1 MPRRR
6 ILVIDDDP
14 LMVRSI
20 RRILRAH
27 DVEEAGTLADGLAA
41 LRSREPYDLVLCDLR
56 LPDGSGATLE
66 ERWPEGRGRVVYVTG
81 GACTR
86 DESDFLAHPERRWLS
101 KPFSIANLRGVVD
114 TVLGE
119 A

>member
-27 DVEEAGTLADGLAA
+27 EVDEASTLSEGMAA
-41 LRSREPYDLVLCDLR
+41 LQGGDPYDLVLCDLR
-56 LPDGSGATLE
+56 LPDGSGTTLE
-66 ERWPEGRGRVVYVTG
+66 DRWPEGRRRVVYVTG

-86 DESDFLAHPERRWLS
+86 DESDFLAHPDRRWLS
-101 KPFSIANLRGVVD
+101 KPFSIASLRGLVD